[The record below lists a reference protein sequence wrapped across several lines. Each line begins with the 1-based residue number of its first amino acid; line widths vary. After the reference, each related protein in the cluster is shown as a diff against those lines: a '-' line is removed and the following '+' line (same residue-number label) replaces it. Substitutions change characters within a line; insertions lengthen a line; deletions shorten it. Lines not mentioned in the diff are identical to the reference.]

1 MRKLLGPALLTLL
14 VCGFSVPA
22 LSADNDAGG
31 LVDKAIAALGGE
43 AKLSQGKG
51 MTWKS
56 KGSIT
61 FGDNENQFTG
71 DATVAGLD
79 RYHSEFEGDFGGNKI
94 KGVTVLD
101 GDKGWRKFGETIMP
115 MDADQVANEKRS
127 VYLQAVPVTL
137 LPLKGKGFKVETAG
151 DERVA
156 GADAAGVKVTGPDG
170 KDFKL
175 YFDKK
180 TNLPVKT
187 VATVRGFD
195 GQDFAQETTYSDY
208 KDFAGVKKATKIEAK
223 RDGQRFLQVEISDFK
238 FLEQV
243 DEKTFAE
250 PQ

>member
-1 MRKLLGPALLTLL
+1 MRKVLGPALLTLL

-22 LSADNDAGG
+22 LSADKDAGG

-51 MTWKS
+51 MTWKT

-61 FGDNENQFTG
+61 FGDNENQYTG
-71 DATVAGLD
+71 EATVASLD
-79 RYHSEFEGDFGGNKI
+79 RFRQEFEGDFGGNKI
-94 KGVTVLD
+94 KGITVLN
-101 GDKGWRKFGETIMP
+101 GEQGWRKFGETTMP
-115 MDADQVANEKRS
+115 LDADGIANEKRS
-127 VYLQAVPVTL
+127 VYLQIVPITL
-137 LPLKGKGFKVETAG
+137 LPLKGKGFTLESAG
-151 DERVA
+151 DEKVA
-156 GADAAGVKVTGPDG
+156 GADAAGIKVTGPDG

-187 VATVRGFD
+187 VATVRGF
-195 GQDFAQETTYSDY
+195 GGEDFTQETTYSDY
-208 KDFAGVKKATKIEAK
+208 KEFAGVKKATKIEAK
-223 RDGQRFLQVEISDFK
+223 RDGSRFLQAEISDFK
-238 FLEQV
+238 FLDQV